1 MPDTVKRSPGFART
15 GVDATNLSD
24 PNLQSASFSRQGVAS
39 DAGRMRGQAKAI
51 GLSAAADLTTGI
63 GQTVL
68 DADEGFAKAALQREQ
83 QANIDAFLQ
92 SRDPEFQ
99 AEQANLFQEAAIDLS
114 NLQTRQDAFIKSEG
128 IFPAMEQTAPEYASI
143 ISRLKAAEAQGVMTK
158 EELEMRV
165 LKTTREAI
173 NRRPGLAQELTQ
185 HAEQTLNLSGARQ
198 VQDFEDKFAEI
209 EAKRQAETEKLIVSQ
224 ALKHGLKVDL
234 TNPNHPELNRQL
246 MELADNRKALEE
258 AEFLAKQDEA
268 TKEANKELALQRA
281 PMVAHGLYQE
291 FSEQVV
297 DIFPPGANAT
307 QIKNGL
313 TQMKLLGNDY
323 KARGNA
329 LIAGMKFS
337 PTEASPHRQQIS
349 SSIDSLIEFVE
360 ANETHA
366 DLANLITNQVQV
378 IAGQQD
384 LALREQIN
392 VPLMRMTTALL
403 ATRDAQTIQ
412 LFSPEVNK
420 HTTHQITKLLS
431 ADMNGTSFRRMVEEN
446 HFDPKQ
452 SDLTVGLE
460 GAMKTLLPKEGEQP
474 GEFVDPDQFERV
486 MTQAVDMLIDPD
498 TNIDALTRVNTLRE
512 FTKAFQGPE
521 VAKFLNNATS
531 GTKDKIGDL
540 LDQNQIVLTRERD
553 RVIAAAEDVGAQVT
567 TNFTPDGRV
576 TFRVNHNNPST
587 QREFQNRLNNGVGNR
602 INELTG
608 AFATHFGMSKPE
620 TVEFMRGKL
629 DPNAIDNSAP
639 KDDDEVTQLIKQEEG
654 FREEAYLDSA
664 GIPTIGYGFTRING
678 RPVELGDVITREEAN
693 QEVKKQIQEHSKFK
707 TKVEVKLSP
716 QQEQALSSFEFNLG
730 SGIWDTTGKSIIA
743 AINEGNLEEAAAIMK
758 RHNKARDPNTKQLKE
773 IRGLTNRREKEA
785 DLLLSGISNGNISR

>member
-1 MPDTVKRSPGFART
+1 MK
-15 GVDATNLSD
+15 
-24 PNLQSASFSRQGVAS
+24 
-39 DAGRMRGQAKAI
+39 GQAQAI
-51 GLSAAADLTTGI
+51 GLGNVANTISAV
-63 GQTVL
+63 GQTAL
-68 DADEGFAKAALQREQ
+68 DADEGFARAALQREQ
-83 QANIDAFLQ
+83 QANIDAFLN
-92 SRDPEFQ
+92 SRDPDFQ

-114 NLQTRQDAFIKSEG
+114 NLRTRQDAFIQSEG
-128 IFPAMEQTAPEYASI
+128 IFPAMEQTAPEFASI

-158 EELEMRV
+158 DELEMRV

-198 VQDFEDKFAEI
+198 VKDFEDKFAEI
-209 EAKRQAETEKLIVSQ
+209 EAKRQAESEKLIVSQ

-234 TNPNHPELNRQL
+234 MNPNHPELNRQL

-281 PMVAHGLYQE
+281 PSVAHGLYQE
-291 FSEQVV
+291 FSEQVSS
-297 DIFPPGANAT
+297 IFPAGATPT
-307 QIKNGL
+307 QIKQGL
-313 TQMKLLGNDY
+313 TQMKLLGNDF
-323 KARGNA
+323 KAKGNA

-337 PTEASPHRQQIS
+337 PTEAAPHRQQIAG
-349 SSIDSLIEFVE
+349 SIDSLIQFVE

-366 DLANLITNQVQV
+366 DLANLVTNQARI

-384 LALREQIN
+384 LALREKIN

-412 LFSPEVNK
+412 LFSPQVNK

-431 ADMNGTSFRRMVEEN
+431 ADINGSSFRRMVEEN

-452 SDLTVGLE
+452 NDLVVGLD
-460 GAMKTLLPKEGEQP
+460 GAMRTLLPREGQEP
-474 GEFVDPDQFERV
+474 GEFVNPGQFETV
-486 MTQAVDMLIDPD
+486 LTHAADMLIDPD

-512 FTKAFQGPE
+512 FTKAFQGPD
-521 VAKFLNNATS
+521 AASYLKNAS
-531 GTKDKIGDL
+531 AGALSKIGDL
-540 LDQNQIVLTRERD
+540 LDQNQIILTRERD
-553 RVIAAAEDVGAQVT
+553 KMIARAEDVGAEVS

-576 TFRVNHNNPST
+576 VFNVSHNNPGT

-608 AFATHFGMSKPE
+608 AFATHFGLSKPE

-639 KDDDEVTQLIKQEEG
+639 KDDDEVTQMIKEEEG
-654 FREEAYLDSA
+654 FREDAYLDDA
-664 GIPTIGYGFTRING
+664 GVPTIGYGFTRING
-678 RPVELGDVITREEAN
+678 RPVELGDVMSREDAN
-693 QEVKKQIQEHSKFK
+693 QEVKKQIQEHSNFK

-716 QQEQALSSFEFNLG
+716 EQERALSSFEFNLG
-730 SGIWDTTGKSIIA
+730 SGIWNTTGKPIIA
-743 AINEGNLEEAAAIMK
+743 AINAGDLEEAANIMK

-773 IRGLTNRREKEA
+773 LRGLTNRRKKEA
-785 DLLLSGISNGNISR
+785 DLLLSGLNGRANNR